1 MKNVGFIFS
10 FPRQNFFTH
19 FSSGANLYPPLF
31 QIYLF
36 FRYSYTIENL
46 FFLSSIAKNCAELY
60 KSGRRVSGV
69 YPIDPDGSGIF
80 NVYCDQTTAGG
91 GWTVIQ
97 KRMDGSVD
105 FNRTWDDYKH
115 GFGNMVGEFW
125 LGLDKI
131 NRLTRNKTKNKLRVD
146 LGVKTGKTVH
156 PEYGWFG
163 IGTETAK
170 YRLYLGKII
179 SKQTFF
185 QHSPLDLYTLL
196 LSHLNLD
203 LKLHVVA

>member
-1 MKNVGFIFS
+1 M
-10 FPRQNFFTH
+10 
-19 FSSGANLYPPLF
+19 
-31 QIYLF
+31 QIYTHLC
-36 FRYSYTIENL
+36 FRYTFFLDIPHTIENL
-46 FFLSSIAKNCAELY
+46 LFLSSVAKNCAELY

-69 YPIDPDGSGIF
+69 YPIDPDDSGVF

-131 NRLTRNKTKNKLRVD
+131 NRLTRNKTKNKFRVD
-146 LGVKTGKTVH
+146 LGVKSGKLFTMSMTG
-156 PEYGWFG
+156 
-163 IGTETAK
+163 
-170 YRLYLGKII
+170 LGLGPK
-179 SKQTFF
+179 
-185 QHSPLDLYTLL
+185 PLSTGYTLAK
-196 LSHLNLD
+196 S
-203 LKLHVVA
+203 